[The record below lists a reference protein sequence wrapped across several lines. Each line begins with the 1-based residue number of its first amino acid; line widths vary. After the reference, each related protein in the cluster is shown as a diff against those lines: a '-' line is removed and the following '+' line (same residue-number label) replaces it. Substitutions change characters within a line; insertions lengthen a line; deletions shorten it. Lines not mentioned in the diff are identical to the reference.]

1 MSTDVDDL
9 AGLEG
14 PAPIPEV
21 EQDGSVW
28 AVARAAHADL
38 ARKHEERKP
47 LELDVTGDGGETGI
61 VIRFKFVELG
71 ATEKSTKGLQAMRA
85 LTDQALYSAIDTLI
99 LACDEIL
106 VRLPKGERENGTFGS
121 GLRPLGEPGRPV
133 RFDYQLC
140 DGMGWERMKARD
152 IVVKLFDG
160 EEGKY
165 AILDMAQEVS
175 AWIKSTGDE
184 ASTDFARG

>member
-1 MSTDVDDL
+1 MIDSAPLDDVSND
-9 AGLEG
+9 
-14 PAPIPEV
+14 PAPV
-21 EQDGSVW
+21 ELDGSVW
-28 AVARAAHADL
+28 AIARAAHADL

-47 LELDVTGDGGETGI
+47 LELAVTDRNDDEIGI
-61 VIRFKFVELG
+61 VIRFKFVELS
-71 ATEKSTKGLQAMRA
+71 ATEKSTKGLQQMRA

-106 VRLPKGERENGTFGS
+106 VRVPAGERDTGTFGN

-140 DGMGWERMKARD
+140 EGMGWERMRARD
-152 IVVKLFDG
+152 IVIKLFDG

-175 AWIKSTGDE
+175 AWIKSTGSE
-184 ASTDFARG
+184 AGTDFASG